1 MKLMW
6 IGNNNISQSLI
17 LDSGVVAVVV
27 CIGIYLLLL
36 GVGVSAG
43 RVRIRRRLPAAAI
56 MVGVGIGFRTFGPK
70 VFVSFG
76 SKGFRVF
83 WVRIRKVS
91 VNRILQPPA
100 ASIQLP

>member
-56 MVGVGIGFRTFGPK
+56 MVGVGIGFRTFGPM

-76 SKGFRVF
+76 F
-83 WVRIRKVS
+83 
-91 VNRILQPPA
+91 
-100 ASIQLP
+100 ASERFP